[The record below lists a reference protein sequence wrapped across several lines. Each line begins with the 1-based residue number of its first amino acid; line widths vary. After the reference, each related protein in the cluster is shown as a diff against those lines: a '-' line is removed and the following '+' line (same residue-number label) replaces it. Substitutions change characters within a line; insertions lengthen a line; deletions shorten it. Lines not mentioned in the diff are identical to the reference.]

1 MREIV
6 THCEKLTVSDCVL
19 PSLHGTSIT
28 SHPHASGNIL
38 EDGTKKSKKRG
49 SSTVKYCVLDM
60 AWVCAHEI
68 KP

>member
-28 SHPHASGNIL
+28 SHPHVSGNIL
-38 EDGTKKSKKRG
+38 EDGTKKKQEEREQ
-49 SSTVKYCVLDM
+49 YCEVLCSRHGM
-60 AWVCAHEI
+60 SLC
-68 KP
+68 P